1 MRRCLQTYK
10 TTEHEI
16 INLKAR
22 IKQMKKDKI
31 GIIGLGYVGLPLA
44 CLFAK
49 KYEVVGYDL
58 NTGRVD
64 EINRGADSAG
74 MMTQEGLEE
83 AFRNGLRCTDDAG
96 MLKPCDV
103 YIIAVPTPVNGR
115 HIPDTACLESAS
127 RTVGKVIS
135 RGDTVIYESTVY
147 PGLTEEL
154 CLPIIE
160 RESGLKLNT
169 DFFAGYSPERIN
181 PGDTEHTV
189 ENICKITSGST
200 PEAADRIDALYASV
214 LKGGTYKASSIKVAE
229 AAKVMENTQRDINIA
244 FMNEMAIILNRI
256 GIDTHEVIEA
266 ASTKWNFLSFEPGL
280 VGGHCIGVDPYYL
293 IQRAEDYDFMPRMMI
308 EARTINEYMGRY
320 VAEQVMLLLNRNG
333 KCACGANIL
342 VMGFTFKENCPD
354 VRNTKVVNVFDTLCR
369 YTDKV
374 TVLDPWADRDEVKQI
389 YGIDIVSDVSDIG
402 DNRYDAIVFCVKHD
416 CFETIDIESLEAP
429 GCVVYDLKGGVK
441 NRRTVT
447 FRL

>member
-1 MRRCLQTYK
+1 
-10 TTEHEI
+10 
-16 INLKAR
+16 
-22 IKQMKKDKI
+22 MKKDKI

-44 CLFAK
+44 CLFAG

-64 EINRGADSAG
+64 EINRGADSSG
-74 MMTQEGLEE
+74 MMTNKQLEDALEGGLYCTCDME
-83 AFRNGLRCTDDAG
+83 ALR
-96 MLKPCDV
+96 PCNI
-103 YIIAVPTPVNGR
+103 YIVAVPTPVNER
-115 HIPDTACLESAS
+115 HIPDTGCLESAS

-154 CLPIIE
+154 CLPIVE
-160 RESGLKLNT
+160 RESGLKLNS

-181 PGDTEHTV
+181 PGDTKHTV

-214 LKGGTYKASSIKVAE
+214 LKGGTYKAGSIKVAE

-244 FMNEMAIILNRI
+244 FMNEMAIIFNRI
-256 GIDTHEVIEA
+256 GIDTRDVIEA
-266 ASTKWNFLSFEPGL
+266 ARTKWNFLPFEPGL

-308 EARTINEYMGRY
+308 EARAINEYMGRY
-320 VAEQVMLLLNRNG
+320 VAEQVMMLLNRNG
-333 KCACGANIL
+333 KCACGADIL

-354 VRNTKVVNVFDTLCR
+354 VRNTKVVNVFDTLCH
-369 YTDKV
+369 YTDNV
-374 TVLDPWADRDEVKQI
+374 TVYDPWADSNEVKLI
-389 YGIDIVSDVSDIG
+389 YGIDIVSDISKIRG
-402 DNRYDAIVFCVKHD
+402 RQYDAIVLCVKHD
-416 CFETIDIESLEAP
+416 CFENIELEDFTAP

-441 NRRTVT
+441 NRFAVT
-447 FRL
+447 SRL

>member
-1 MRRCLQTYK
+1 
-10 TTEHEI
+10 
-16 INLKAR
+16 
-22 IKQMKKDKI
+22 MKKDKI

-44 CLFAK
+44 CLFAR

-58 NTGRVD
+58 STGRVD
-64 EINRGADSAG
+64 EINRRADSAG
-74 MMTQEGLEE
+74 MMTQEQLEE
-83 AFRNGLRCTDDAG
+83 AFKRGLTCTDNIE
-96 MLKPCDV
+96 MLRPCNI
-103 YIIAVPTPVNGR
+103 YIVAVPTPVNGR

-160 RESGLKLNT
+160 RESGLRLNT

-244 FMNEMAIILNRI
+244 FMNEMAIILNRM
-256 GIDTHEVIEA
+256 GISTRDVIEA
-266 ASTKWNFLSFEPGL
+266 ASTKWNFLPFEPGL

-308 EARTINEYMGRY
+308 EARAINEYTGRY
-320 VAEQVMLLLNRNG
+320 VAEQVLELMNG
-333 KCACGANIL
+333 HDKCPHKSNVLI
-342 VMGFTFKENCPD
+342 MGFTFKENCSD
-354 VRNTKVVNVFDTLCR
+354 IRNTKVATVVETLR
-369 YTDKV
+369 RHSENV
-374 TVLDPWADRDEVKQI
+374 TVYDPWVCKDEARQAF
-389 YGIDIVSDVSDIG
+389 GIDVAADISEI
-402 DNRYDAIVFCVKHD
+402 DSRRYDAIVFCVKHD
-416 CFETIDIESLEAP
+416 CFNDTGIEALAAP
-429 GCVVYDLKGGVK
+429 GCVVYDIKGSMRG
-441 NRRTVT
+441 RMDVT
-447 FRL
+447 ACL